1 MESPQE
7 VFQRHVEALVAG
19 DVDAVVADYAED
31 ALVLTPDGEFRG
43 REAIR
48 GVFDRLTAAL
58 PDVSLEAQLTA
69 FAGDVLLLHWTA
81 DSSANT
87 VPDGVDTFVF
97 GAGAIQLQTI
107 SCTVTPKAPAS

>member
-1 MESPQE
+1 VESPQE
-7 VFQRHVEALVAG
+7 IFQRHVEALIAG

-43 REAIR
+43 RDAIR

-58 PDVSLEAQLTA
+58 PDVALEAQLTA

-97 GAGAIQLQTI
+97 SAGAIQLQTI
-107 SCTVTPKAPAS
+107 WCTVTPKHATP

>member
-1 MESPQE
+1 MRSPQE
-7 VFQRHVEALVAG
+7 LFQRHVEALVAG

-31 ALVLTPDGEFRG
+31 ALVLTADGEFRG

-48 GVFDRLTAAL
+48 GVFARLVAAL
-58 PDVSLEAQLTA
+58 PDRTLEAQLA
-69 FAGDVLLLHWTA
+69 EFAGDALLLRWTA

-107 SCTVTPKAPAS
+107 WCTLTPKAATR